1 MKIRLTTAMMS
12 LLLTALPL
20 HADWRND
27 ASEEEKIANLTTLM
41 CGSTGVRVKTHKPN
55 SEFQAR

>member
-1 MKIRLTTAMMS
+1 MKPRLTIAMMS
-12 LLLTALPL
+12 LLLTTLPL

-41 CGSTGVRVKTHKPN
+41 CGATGVRVKTHKPI

>member
-1 MKIRLTTAMMS
+1 MIRSRWKGKNKIRLTTAMMS

-27 ASEEEKIANLTTLM
+27 ASEEEKIANLTTLVPGAAGRQ
-41 CGSTGVRVKTHKPN
+41 GS
-55 SEFQAR
+55 E

>member
-27 ASEEEKIANLTTLM
+27 ASEEEKIANLTTLVPGAAGRQ
-41 CGSTGVRVKTHKPN
+41 GS
-55 SEFQAR
+55 E